1 MRKEKIVW
9 GRNLPDIDF
18 GIEKSSYGEMMDSY
32 KFPVPSFK
40 DVLLFMY
47 KAAPQKVEKAFLE
60 NAGIHISSKN
70 NMLEWI
76 VNTQS
81 SGNDKRICK
90 VDFKNVVNAIVL
102 TQNEISSACAEIKF
116 GY

>member
-1 MRKEKIVW
+1 MRKEKIIW
-9 GRNLPDIDF
+9 GRNLPDIDL
-18 GIEKSSYGEMMDSY
+18 GIEKSYSDVMDSY

-60 NAGIHISSKN
+60 NAGIYISSKN

-76 VNTQS
+76 VSTQS

-90 VDFKNVVNAIVL
+90 VDFKDVVNEIVL
-102 TQNEISSACAEIKF
+102 TQNEISSACSEIKF
-116 GY
+116 GC